1 MGEPGGC
8 ERTRA
13 WSPVSRLRW
22 GSPPAALAA
31 CCRAALP
38 TAAAA
43 RCGGCCYCGGG
54 CCYCGGGCCC
64 SAAGSSLRTWALDLC
79 AHIRDVLL
87 VHDDLDAVERLLR
100 ELAELLGDGHHH
112 GGRDVLIGLCTL
124 MNSQACE
131 CWVSAER
138 RVRAELSRERRRGE
152 DRAAVC
158 VEQRGAE
165 SLGAWARPRGA
176 GLTGPADIGRL
187 LAFFVATAV
196 EVKRLLRPRTS
207 KGASPSLPPTQD
219 EEAQLLLF
227 GGRAP
232 RARPPASSQH
242 ATHLSSETCKC

>member
-1 MGEPGGC
+1 MGKLLGEPGGG
-8 ERTRA
+8 ERTSA

-43 RCGGCCYCGGG
+43 RCGG

-152 DRAAVC
+152 DRAAVR
-158 VEQRGAE
+158 VGQRGAE

-187 LAFFVATAV
+187 LAFFVPAAV
-196 EVKRLLRPRTS
+196 EVKRLLRPGGPRRLR
-207 KGASPSLPPTQD
+207 SLPTQ
-219 EEAQLLLF
+219 ERLF
-227 GGRAP
+227 QNPGFAN
-232 RARPPASSQH
+232 
-242 ATHLSSETCKC
+242 L